1 MVSWII
7 FYYGAVSSYH
17 LICFLLDKREWSK
30 SDEVKKVLIKQ
41 TNTMLNEYE
50 FHNEVIIIII

>member
-1 MVSWII
+1 MEP
-7 FYYGAVSSYH
+7 VSSYH
-17 LICFLLDKREWSK
+17 LIYFLLDKREWSK
-30 SDEVKKVLIKQ
+30 SDEFKKVPNKA

>member
-30 SDEVKKVLIKQ
+30 SDEIQKSTNKA